1 MAFEIRHERD
11 ERRALWISGGRMLQA
26 EGVPFIWNVFG
37 IFKEPQAGLYFW
49 RGKGREGEFREMR
62 GGHILYEFS
71 LS

>member
-1 MAFEIRHERD
+1 
-11 ERRALWISGGRMLQA
+11 MLQA

-49 RGKGREGEFREMR
+49 RGKGREGEVREMR